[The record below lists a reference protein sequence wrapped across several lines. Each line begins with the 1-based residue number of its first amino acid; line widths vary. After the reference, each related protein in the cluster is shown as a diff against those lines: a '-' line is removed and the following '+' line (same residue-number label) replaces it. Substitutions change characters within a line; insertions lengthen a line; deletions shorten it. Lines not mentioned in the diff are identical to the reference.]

1 MGSEM
6 CIRDSLSQN
15 GRLIF
20 IGLMGGARADINLAA
35 LLGKRLKLIGS
46 TLRSRSISEKAQV
59 MDALSNW
66 VWPHLEDGRIKPI
79 IEAVI
84 PIEEAQ
90 DAHDLVESNDT
101 FGKVVLSVGV

>member
-1 MGSEM
+1 
-6 CIRDSLSQN
+6 
-15 GRLIF
+15 
-20 IGLMGGARADINLAA
+20 
-35 LLGKRLKLIGS
+35 
-46 TLRSRSISEKAQV
+46 